1 MEMAESIVISDS
13 KSEILDIDLTISH
26 VSNSIETIELPQS
39 SFEYRTSVLEL
50 KKPALK
56 KPALKKPAEK
66 AIAVN
71 IPIFT
76 ANKNKKA

>member
-1 MEMAESIVISDS
+1 MEMAESIVIPDS
-13 KSEILDIDLTISH
+13 ESEMLDIDSTISH
-26 VSNSIETIELPQS
+26 VSNLIETIELLQS
-39 SFEYRTSVLEL
+39 SFKYRTSVLEL

-56 KPALKKPAEK
+56 KPALRKPAKK

-71 IPIFT
+71 ISIFT